1 MNAVRGMEN
10 RAQQKERTLMNGF
23 PLKNTSPF
31 IPEPVTS
38 ITVAVREKFQRK
50 QIVSAVLLVIVLF
63 QLVNLPGALLM
74 HSAMDIGTVLLGLAL
89 CAVAA
94 LFNQLGKITIV
105 SILLIAVIDL
115 GCGLML
121 LASPMGLDVGDLP
134 VFDVLLVSELIA
146 VSLLPSIS
154 VFPVALS
161 NILFILAVIALMPHT
176 MALNMMLSSSMAYT
190 TVAQPVSLQLVVAV
204 VAYVW
209 VRSAL
214 RALARADRAEEI
226 ARLQR
231 REAELLSR
239 EVVRTQQLNAG
250 SEHLLQVLVRAA
262 NGDHQARTHLWQGHP
277 LWRVGNA
284 VNLLLSRISRPDRV
298 EEEARQLRVAN
309 ARLNQLVLEA
319 SMRSQQ
325 TISPFTPPRRPSRP
339 LGREGT
345 PPFTPS
351 P

>member
-1 MNAVRGMEN
+1 MNRLFLNNPPSFM
-10 RAQQKERTLMNGF
+10 
-23 PLKNTSPF
+23 
-31 IPEPVTS
+31 PESVTS
-38 ITVAVREKFQRK
+38 VGAAVREKFQRK

-74 HSAMDIGTVLLGLAL
+74 HSAIDIGTVVLGLAL
-89 CAVAA
+89 CGVAA

-121 LASPMGLDVGDLP
+121 LTSPMGLDVGDLP
-134 VFDVLLVSELIA
+134 VFDVLLVSVLIA

-154 VFPVALS
+154 VFPVAAS
-161 NILFILAVIALMPHT
+161 NILFILAVIALMPRT
-176 MALNMMLSSSMAYT
+176 MELNMVLSSSMAYT
-190 TVAQPVSLQLVVAV
+190 TVVQPVSLQIVVAV

-214 RALARADRAEEI
+214 RAIARADRAEEI
-226 ARLQR
+226 VRLQR
-231 REAELLSR
+231 REAELLGR
-239 EVVRTQQLNAG
+239 EVERTRQLNAG

-262 NGDHQARTHLWQGHP
+262 NGDHQVRTDLRQGHP

-284 VNLLLSRISRPDRV
+284 VNVLLSRIRRPDRT

-319 SMRSQQ
+319 NMRSQQ
-325 TISPFTPPRRPSRP
+325 TAPSFTPPRRPSSP
-339 LGREGT
+339 L
-345 PPFTPS
+345 
-351 P
+351 